1 MVGRTPWSAPPTRR
15 HFESFPETVV
25 NSPCL
30 WGTIPSTHMSS
41 PTASETMNPGRRLGH
56 YEIQARLGSGG
67 MGTVYQALDTRLN
80 RAVALKVLSPDRL
93 EGTSGRGRLVREA
106 QAASALNHP
115 NIVTVYEVGHDEGV
129 DFIAME

>member
-30 WGTIPSTHMSS
+30 WGTIPRTHMSS

-67 MGTVYQALDTRLN
+67 MGTVYRALDTRLN
-80 RAVALKVLSPDRL
+80 RVVALKVLSPDRL
-93 EGTSGRGRLVREA
+93 EGTSGHGQLMREA
-106 QAASALNHP
+106 PAASALHHP
-115 NIVTVYEVGHDEGV
+115 HL
-129 DFIAME
+129 F